1 MEEVFTYAGFFWVSL
16 SCMKIDA
23 KMDAQETREEEVM
36 HDD

>member
-1 MEEVFTYAGFFWVSL
+1 MEEVFTYAGFFLGVIEL
-16 SCMKIDA
+16 HEDDT